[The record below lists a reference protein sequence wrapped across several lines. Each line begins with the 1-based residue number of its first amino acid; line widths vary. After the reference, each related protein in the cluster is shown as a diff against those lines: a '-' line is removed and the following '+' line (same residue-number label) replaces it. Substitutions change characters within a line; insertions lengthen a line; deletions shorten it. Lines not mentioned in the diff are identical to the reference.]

1 MATLWTVA
9 RYMGFSRQ
17 EYWSGLQCPPLGD
30 LPDPG
35 IKPRLLHLL
44 HCRWILNSQN
54 HLGSLCV
61 CVLVTQSCLTLCD
74 PMDCSPPGSSVHEI
88 SQARILERV
97 AISFSR
103 GSSQPRNRTHTS
115 CLAGRF
121 FTTEPPGRQL
131 EGSCAVSCK
140 WFSFYICLVLS
151 NTKKNL

>member
-1 MATLWTVA
+1 
-9 RYMGFSRQ
+9 MGFILKSFGYCGYLGLTNLLTKTHPDQ
-17 EYWSGLQCPPLGD
+17 LQC
-30 LPDPG
+30 
-35 IKPRLLHLL
+35 
-44 HCRWILNSQN
+44 C
-54 HLGSLCV
+54 
-61 CVLVTQSCLTLCD
+61 LVTKSYPTLCN

-103 GSSQPRNRTHTS
+103 GSSQPRNRTHIS

-140 WFSFYICLVLS
+140 WFSFYMCLVLS